1 MSKAN
6 NFQKVICTICVTF
19 IFFTNA
25 QSASLPKEP
34 DNAAF
39 LYYQAFLLRPE
50 PDEATF
56 WLFDK
61 VTKGADPNE
70 SVRKYLNSEFSRAT
84 IELVQEATQIPLCD
98 WGPLYPGGYGHNAV
112 TPSLLR
118 LCTLMRV
125 YARNLAVEG
134 HFRSAFE
141 NCIGIQRLAGHIGDE
156 TFLMFS
162 TSRMVNGM
170 ALTCIRHI
178 LGSMP
183 PDVETLTWLKDRLV
197 PSNVLPSHIN
207 EILRSNCNLH
217 LQFMRDHPKAYLP
230 WWKEYPEAIEDE
242 NARKEILECAS
253 KLYNKH
259 LESTLKILERDMP
272 YTRKNT
278 ELLKLIAKIEYKDDS
293 NDCSLFL
300 GDCIPY
306 IESCYNIMVRDTAN
320 FNALTVALEIYLINT
335 RTGQIP
341 EILPD
346 NQAKDPYNDVDFE
359 YKVTDEGFALRYR
372 KDDGPW
378 AKSRWLEFKLE
389 EN

>member
-125 YARNLAVEG
+125 YARNHAVEG
-134 HFRSAFE
+134 RFRSAFE
-141 NCIGIQRLAGHIGDE
+141 NCIGIQRLAGH
-156 TFLMFS
+156 
-162 TSRMVNGM
+162 
-170 ALTCIRHI
+170 
-178 LGSMP
+178 
-183 PDVETLTWLKDRLV
+183 
-197 PSNVLPSHIN
+197 
-207 EILRSNCNLH
+207 
-217 LQFMRDHPKAYLP
+217 
-230 WWKEYPEAIEDE
+230 
-242 NARKEILECAS
+242 
-253 KLYNKH
+253 
-259 LESTLKILERDMP
+259 
-272 YTRKNT
+272 
-278 ELLKLIAKIEYKDDS
+278 
-293 NDCSLFL
+293 
-300 GDCIPY
+300 
-306 IESCYNIMVRDTAN
+306 
-320 FNALTVALEIYLINT
+320 
-335 RTGQIP
+335 RTGRTAGRF
-341 EILPD
+341 D
-346 NQAKDPYNDVDFE
+346 GRQAAAVAAAGPIARFLVQR
-359 YKVTDEGFALRYR
+359 AQ
-372 KDDGPW
+372 DGGAVP
-378 AKSRWLEFKLE
+378 R
-389 EN
+389 